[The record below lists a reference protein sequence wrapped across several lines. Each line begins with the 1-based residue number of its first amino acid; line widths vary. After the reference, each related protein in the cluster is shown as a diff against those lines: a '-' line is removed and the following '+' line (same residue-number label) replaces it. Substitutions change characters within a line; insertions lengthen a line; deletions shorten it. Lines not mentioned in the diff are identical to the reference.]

1 MNEQMAHIENTGA
14 ARLRLAVIRRAAAL
28 AAAVIFAAA
37 LAILFPA
44 EPGYVRASAIF
55 VPALAAVA
63 SAFLGVR
70 AVREYLETPTTI
82 EYSGIILLVKYQN
95 KRFLGLSWTE
105 ISSIMPVRTRF
116 LLHGGPL
123 YDLKLSVQRKQDVAV
138 QNLSLEAGRRLI
150 AAYQQNAKKLPPG
163 EAEKV
168 ADGWFDIKRY

>member
-1 MNEQMAHIENTGA
+1 MNGQNAHIQNTGA

-28 AAAVIFAAA
+28 AAAVIFATA

-44 EPGYVRASAIF
+44 EPGRVRLGVIA

-63 SAFLGVR
+63 SAFLLVR
-70 AVREYLETPTTI
+70 AVLEYLDTPYSI
-82 EYSGIILLVKYQN
+82 EYSAIILLVRY
-95 KRFLGLSWTE
+95 KRKELTGLSWSE
-105 ISSIMPVRTRF
+105 IGSIMPVRTRF

-123 YDLKLSVQRKQDVAV
+123 YDLKLSVQRKQDVTV
-138 QNLSLEAGRRLI
+138 QNLSLGAGRRLI